1 MFERSTQWR
10 GPMSPKAKAFL
21 QRWIINTL
29 GVLVAANVVSGIHYD
44 TAMGLVTASLLLGIL
59 NAFVRPIMIVLALP
73 LLLFTLGLFIL
84 VINALLLYFVG
95 GLLKSFHVDS
105 FTAAFLGA
113 LLVSLVSMVCNTL
126 LGTNGAQIKVTTSR
140 RTRRP
145 PGPPTDGG
153 GPIIDV

>member
-1 MFERSTQWR
+1 
-10 GPMSPKAKAFL
+10 MSPKAKAFL
-21 QRWIINTL
+21 QRWAINTL
-29 GVLVAANVVSGIHYD
+29 GVLVAANVVSGIRYD
-44 TAMGLVTASLLLGIL
+44 TALGLVLASLLLGIL

-113 LLVSLVSMVCNTL
+113 LLISLVSMVCNAL
-126 LGTNGAQIKVTTSR
+126 LGTGGTKIQVTTR
-140 RTRRP
+140 RRSPGSRP
-145 PGPPTDGG
+145 PPDGG
-153 GPIIDV
+153 GPVIDV

>member
-1 MFERSTQWR
+1 
-10 GPMSPKAKAFL
+10 MSPKVKAFL

-29 GVLVAANVVSGIHYD
+29 GVLVAANVVTGIRYD
-44 TAMGLVTASLLLGIL
+44 TVVGLIMASLLLGIL

-73 LLLFTLGLFIL
+73 LLLFSLGLFIL

-113 LLVSLVSMVCNTL
+113 LLISVISMVCNVL
-126 LGTNGAQIKVTTSR
+126 LGTNGARVQVTSSR
-140 RTRRP
+140 GTRRP
-145 PGPPTDGG
+145 PGPPADGG
-153 GPIIDV
+153 GPVIDV